1 MSDLCKPD
9 LLEAWIYET
18 ASSEDAREMEQ
29 HILGCRS
36 CSDEA
41 AWLRRERRM
50 FDSRARATT
59 TDHAALW
66 AKVAPQLKGGTVTP
80 LRSRSATMFGGLVA
94 AAAAVLCMVKLG
106 ESFMGHGNAVTGSLS
121 STPGAALPEHAQPA
135 TEKHTDQRW
144 AFTVAAHPQVMIDN
158 PNGNITVVA
167 GTTGAIKM
175 HAVIDEDAKSAWRV
189 DTKQDKGVIMTR
201 VSCQGLDCGDAPDVE
216 LTAEVPEDCELTM
229 HAVAAD
235 LTVHQVHGRVVAN
248 TVDGDIELNS
258 MGQVQAKSV
267 SGDITLLGGA
277 SVASKLESVSG
288 DLAWKGKCGQGC
300 ELELVTVS
308 GDIQL
313 AHSEDSSFRMRF
325 QTVSGEAPTLV
336 STDDSDHLPGRPRII
351 TVNGGKG
358 TISVKTVSGDFD
370 YGNENTQF
378 KVGEDAD
385 GDLSDA
391 RKGVAEAHKILAE
404 AHTLIGGSL
413 NDKLV
418 RDATKR
424 GLDQAQTG
432 LEQAKHALDAAK
444 KELDQARSKDNLKS
458 LHEGMQHELDES
470 KKALDEAKKAIDEER
485 RELEAAHAPVAPK
498 K

>member
-29 HILGCRS
+29 HIIGCRS

-50 FDSRARATT
+50 FDSRARAMT
-59 TDHAALW
+59 TDHAAMW

-106 ESFMGHGNAVTGSLS
+106 EGFMSHGNAVTGSLS

-135 TEKHTDQRW
+135 MEKHTDQRW
-144 AFTVAAHPQVMIDN
+144 AFNVAAHPQVMIDN

-175 HAVIDEDAKSAWRV
+175 HAVIDEDTKSAWRV
-189 DTKQDKGVIMTR
+189 DTKQDKGVVMTR
-201 VSCQGLDCGDAPDVE
+201 VSCQGLDCGDAPDVA

-258 MGQVQAKSV
+258 VGQVQARSV

-277 SVASKLESVSG
+277 SVASRLESVSG
-288 DLAWKGKCGQGC
+288 DLAWKGTCGEGC
-300 ELELVTVS
+300 ELDLVTVS

-313 AHSEDSSFRMRF
+313 AHSKDSSYRLRF
-325 QTVSGEAPTLV
+325 QTVSGDAPTLV
-336 STDDSDHLPGRPRII
+336 SDDGNHPGRPRII
-351 TVNGGKG
+351 TINGGKG
-358 TISVKTVSGDFD
+358 AISVKTVSGDFSFND
-370 YGNENTQF
+370 EHASAKGNDLDIMSPF
-378 KVGEDAD
+378 FGAD
-385 GDLSDA
+385 ETGIKKA
-391 RKGVAEAHKILAE
+391 KQGVAEAMKAVAE
-404 AHTLIGGSL
+404 A
-413 NDKLV
+413 
-418 RDATKR
+418 KR
-424 GLDQAQTG
+424 TGMLEAKNGIDEARRGIEEAQR
-432 LEQAKHALDAAK
+432 ALDAA
-444 KELDQARSKDNLKS
+444 A
-458 LHEGMQHELDES
+458 
-470 KKALDEAKKAIDEER
+470 KAVRLACRTTLASTSGGR
-485 RELEAAHAPVAPK
+485 HLEARKQQLEGREEGARQRKQSRRRAQAGAREVSLSARL
-498 K
+498 